1 MIGNLFMRGTD
12 GSTTSLPLTHIPEFV
27 PPEPTDEE
35 KKEAVCAWDGHA
47 SFECT
52 CKIAYMSARTRK
64 WWACL
69 AKYGNW
75 TAKGPIRMRMLKKAA
90 MQEKSFIRAY
100 QIVRDKDGRF
110 LYRRGDGLIIELVVD
125 QETRRLYDEA

>member
-1 MIGNLFMRGTD
+1 MLGNLFMRGTD
-12 GSTTSLPLTHIPEFV
+12 DSTTSMALTKLPEFI

-69 AKYGNW
+69 SKYGNW
-75 TAKGPIRMRMLKKAA
+75 TARGPIRMRMLKKAA
-90 MQEKSFIRAY
+90 MQEKQFIHKHH
-100 QIVRDKDGRF
+100 VWVDDENN
-110 LYRRGDGLIIELVVD
+110 LLWYRRGDGTLMKFRIIPKE
-125 QETRRLYDEA
+125 EGA